1 VAFAAVLLTTLNGL
15 TSHRPTIWGWG
26 SVLDHL
32 GGAVSGDGR
41 PELVRQT
48 GARPHIYNFAPV
60 PSLAPLVPSS
70 SLEVCLQGALVTR
83 SLPSTITSWS

>member
-1 VAFAAVLLTTLNGL
+1 MLGQESVKGSLVRSEIVL
-15 TSHRPTIWGWG
+15 RPTIWGWG

-60 PSLAPLVPSS
+60 PSLAPLVPELIDGSMPARCFGHALSS
-70 SLEVCLQGALVTR
+70 
-83 SLPSTITSWS
+83 IHDY